1 MDGRT
6 CKQTKYPF
14 IFLDLPR
21 NALKIYIISYYVCS
35 VTYTVSHVNRT
46 HNIAKESIRYCVHCY
61 CSGGT
66 LSWQARDSKLNC
78 AYVALYVKNNFRT
91 SSKPYNLVQ
100 CFNNAIHTTH
110 MMMMMTTTFK
120 NTGRYKTFSMI
131 YTNNICEVIVTCTS
145 MSRA

>member
-21 NALKIYIISYYVCS
+21 NALKFYIISYYVCS

-78 AYVALYVKNNFRT
+78 AYVALYVKIISERRQN
-91 SSKPYNLVQ
+91 
-100 CFNNAIHTTH
+100 HTTSCNALIMQSIQH
-110 MMMMMTTTFK
+110 TWWWWWRQRLKIRVDTKLFQWSILIMYVK
-120 NTGRYKTFSMI
+120 
-131 YTNNICEVIVTCTS
+131 
-145 MSRA
+145 